1 MNTKIY
7 TRGLKTNT
15 DKEGLPPSVSA
26 HSLKLPDAG
35 IGLVTD
41 LNVHISTVVDINHV
55 VQWRVHCRFRSI
67 C

>member
-55 VQWRVHCRFRSI
+55 VQ
-67 C
+67 